1 MKKRILAA
9 ILCFVMVIS
18 NVPAMPLFAA
28 DNGNSH
34 QFVWDRDGIDAGA
47 EYLIVSASSGTAN
60 ALRINPSSVNKA
72 YSQNV
77 TINNGVILAFD
88 NDAMCTF
95 KFTNASTGAVMNGN
109 YYLHVRSGPKF
120 DDTTPGTNSR
130 LSFAHFNNGSYGIY
144 TGGGFLSTLYYLE
157 YENGEWKTSS
167 KWNAYGTNASSYE
180 SFVYLFKKVETHSVT
195 YSGNGHTTG
204 TVPEGQFNMNSGDRH
219 IVTAPEGLEK
229 VVDQNNSYLFHCWN
243 TSPDGTGTDYAPGE
257 EVTMGDS
264 DIILYAKWYLQT
276 KYVVSVITNYN
287 DVPKDFADIIGE
299 DKEIYVLQD
308 NNATRHEYLKLSKES
323 EGVYSTTVSNN
334 GTYYVYFKNADGTT
348 YEDAHGH
355 QIVIYNQN
363 GSTTLQNYSVTY
375 NVGTETSDGGENT
388 QTWSDVFHGNTM
400 ALVTETI
407 PVRKGY
413 VFKGW
418 KASDGEILQA
428 GALLSNAITEP
439 ITLEAVWEEA
449 NNITVNIIVDHAI
462 KTTDGYDNS
471 DGKYDVEFQLL
482 QVQSNGVNQPIGEPV
497 VLNDSSKGFVYDG
510 TNHITRYTYKFL
522 ELPHG
527 TYNVSTS
534 KTDYDIKIEKSDA
547 GKTINITYEYT
558 PSNRDLHFDVVIADA
573 SQTPKDLYPKA
584 VNVKVSY
591 WGKNSTDDLGW
602 HIITQQEGNKA
613 PITVNINPDT
623 GKGSGFYSVW
633 ENWSGLQEPYYYRVE
648 VTSYVMPDGT
658 VIPAEPQDSII
669 YTPSGSGLYKGTLTV
684 TGGKNPTF
692 PGDAALSGAF
702 FENGVQK
709 GQLVVTVDIT
719 PFQVVFDAG
728 EEGTIHG
735 EQTYALKNQY
745 AYPNLNEYV
754 PVPKNE
760 DTIFLGW
767 YLQGEEQPAVNQYGQ
782 YLQDDVTYV
791 AKWKN
796 PRELKGKITV
806 QARYPQGN
814 ETVEV
819 HPADR
824 ATAVVIVLQKKTGDS
839 YNDVAVVT
847 KKLTYEFNDDN
858 ENGIEDGDEECQDA
872 TAAYSF
878 VVPNDGAEYR
888 IHVLELNYSS
898 TYDKNK
904 DGVFAE
910 NESVVPQM
918 DSPQIDVKLTFAP
931 QSYAQ
936 DILVDTS
943 RINVG
948 YRPTSVLAQ
957 VAYRNL
963 GTQGAYNV
971 ISQHTGGEEGVPI
984 SIKYD
989 GMGTGEESVWNWHT
1003 NGDLY
1008 EYQVKIAKLYGND
1021 GTFTQQGT
1029 EYNQSP
1035 ELPYE
1040 VQYGPTSWW
1049 DNQLNSELG
1058 TLKATIVPKKYTVT
1072 FDLNCDKRETIWG
1085 MEEFVTENNAGEQFY
1100 SYEHV
1105 WSYQDEFVAH
1115 PFREGYVFLGWGET
1129 TSEGVTIDEQTGKI
1143 TIGADCDG
1151 EVVLKAQWEE
1161 LTGTYYVVRH
1171 LELNT
1176 DRVLQGAQVFKNNI
1190 TNQTSVDV
1198 KNQCATIEG
1207 YRYAGYRFGED
1218 EYVEAGK
1225 EKPFVVGDYSK
1236 YPLIT
1241 IYYLPD
1247 GSDGYTEQVES
1258 NLHISK
1264 DARLEDDGTYTIT
1277 MDMYATDNPITTYI
1291 QQNTPLDI
1299 VLVLDQSGSIVNS
1312 GYLDDLQAS
1321 VTNFVNLIAEHG
1333 RTNEVDHRIAM
1344 VGYAG
1349 NETEEPTSENT
1360 SQYPLAGGDLE
1371 SWINTGVFDSNGDFH
1386 QYPVT
1391 GFNYTAYNGNP
1402 DKDKIYYVYSNGEY
1416 LLLMYH
1422 EEYYHLITEAEA
1434 RTEMLKGNQIYGYVG
1449 TSFVPLSRN
1458 ISGLWLYGDNQLY
1471 SSTEFFTRHEDVWT
1485 HRQGIEKR
1493 QIHAYG
1499 TGANYR
1505 SVDGHDGLYTR
1516 TETKQSGPQ
1525 LNVYKDALIPV
1536 SIGANGAG
1544 GINPGLLDSASHLG
1558 ANGGTYVQYGIEMA
1572 NKVFAANPLEE
1583 NSERLRIMV
1592 MFTDGL
1598 PGRGTFDE
1606 NVANQA
1612 ISHAYVTKNTHNA
1625 FCYTIGLYK
1634 SAGVSATSDIGIYMN
1649 AVSSNCPTAK
1659 EMDDVYIDGDYVEA
1673 PDGKNINDGKK
1684 YYVYK
1689 NTGSSWRPNWQML
1702 ELKYGTF
1709 RQNFTSY
1716 KGWYYTQSSSNKL
1729 LTAEQNAFVTNG
1741 TIGGETI
1748 YMYENGYVQGQYTN
1762 AGYYSTTESV
1772 NDLIEYF
1779 ANVMKE
1785 ITTKITTEI
1794 VLHSDTIM
1802 RDIMGQGF
1810 ELTKNTI
1817 ITVKKVPGTYNQTTG
1832 TIDWGTPNENDTIVF
1847 NMATA
1852 ISAENRVTGEPLKS
1866 EQTATITTTEGGE
1879 EVTKNVPF
1887 VQVYNWDAQNTTN
1900 PNGANY
1906 HPHTIDISGYDF
1918 SKGYISESQ
1927 TTGYK
1932 MAVTVTKV
1940 EARDDVEWGRS
1951 TKTNYETSGVWLPAD
1966 AKGERQ
1972 LLLPFEQPTTIFI
1985 ERSYVLDYAKRFE
1998 LAGWYYNQ
2006 VEKQEKGK
2014 TMGSEGTAL
2023 HLDPNVLHE
2032 DPTKDGMNGF
2042 VTTEPVVS
2050 TGKELTYGNAH
2061 LNDQIV
2067 RYTPTS
2073 MKWNNPEQFYVFGQ
2087 TEDSIIRKQDANR
2100 DGYLW
2105 TRVNVIPANN
2115 VYYEDTFKTSTSDTE
2130 KGFEGFIYNDEWTV
2144 INEGGNNTETPE
2156 HLEEPP
2162 YGDVHGWIDSMNDDT
2177 KHSDGTAHMAGANQ
2191 TRGAKVS
2198 FTFVGTG
2205 VDIYTRTNDKS
2216 GLVLAMLKGT
2226 TIKDGATVSKTIVM
2240 DNLAMS
2246 GDYYNIPTISFND
2259 LQYGT
2264 YTVTLVV
2271 SAATEAATGSKRYEY
2286 YLDGIRVY
2294 NPLGGDRTADNLN
2307 DRYNSIIKDAYEN
2320 EQNAIFKLV
2329 RDILLDYNS
2338 FNSELYTD
2346 GKPGAVFIDWIRGS
2360 EGDAGVGAGVDKG
2373 DDTCDIGV
2381 YKAVGPKN
2389 EVYLRPGQSIVLK
2402 VDPKYTYY
2410 VGMKSL
2416 EGKKVY
2422 ANVTGVDNTLEP
2434 TIMEINH
2441 SIDQSYKIEPKDGY
2455 IVIGNNLTN
2464 KVEQDKDAIL
2474 SITKLCVTSL
2484 YGPATNYVQ
2493 SISPK
2498 ESVETVTDMVMFMRR
2513 PAPTPDPEP
2522 LPEEPET
2529 PEIEEGET
2537 EKAPENTPETI
2548 PSTTI
2553 KPSQTVVSNT
2563 KEEPI
2568 TSNQEEKQESIEKTE
2583 QADDSELKKD
2593 ESKNEETTDVVEP
2606 TEEEPEKLGFFA
2618 RIAKFFKNL
2627 FEKIGQWFKNL
2638 LGSK

>member
-60 ALRINPSSVNKA
+60 ALRVNPSSVNKA
-72 YSQNV
+72 YSKNV
-77 TINNGVILAFD
+77 TINNGVISAFAD
-88 NDAMCTF
+88 DDMCTF
-95 KFTNASTGAVMNGN
+95 KFTSEGTGAVMNGN
-109 YYLHVRSGPKF
+109 YYLHVRSGPYF
-120 DDTTPGTNSR
+120 STTTPGSNGR

-144 TGGGFLSTLYYLE
+144 TGGGFLSTLYYLK
-157 YENGEWKTSS
+157 YDNGGWETSS

-243 TSPDGTGTDYAPGE
+243 TSADGTGTDYLPGD
-257 EVTMGDS
+257 EVIMGDS

-276 KYVVSVITNYN
+276 RYVVSVITNYN
-287 DVPKDFADIIGE
+287 GVPTDFDDIIGE

-308 NNATRHEYLKLSKES
+308 NDATKYKYLKLTKES
-323 EGVYSTTVSNN
+323 VGVYSTTVPNN
-334 GTYYVYFKNADGTT
+334 GTYHVYFKNADGT
-348 YEDAHGH
+348 YENAHGH
-355 QIVIYNQN
+355 QVVIYNQN

-375 NVGTETSDGGENT
+375 KVDTVVANDGENT
-388 QTWSDVFHGNTM
+388 QTWSEVFHGNTM
-400 ALVTETI
+400 ALVTDKV

-418 KASDGEILQA
+418 KMPNGEVLQA
-428 GALLSNAITEP
+428 GALISNAITDAVV
-439 ITLEAVWEEA
+439 LNAVWEDA
-449 NNITVNIIVDHAI
+449 NNITVNITVKHAI

-471 DGKYDVEFQLL
+471 DGRFDVEFQLL
-482 QVQSNGVNQPIGEPV
+482 QEQANGVNQPIGEPV

-782 YLQDDVTYV
+782 YLEGNVTYV
-791 AKWKN
+791 ARWKN
-796 PRELKGKITV
+796 PRKLEGTITV
-806 QARYPQGN
+806 HARYPQGN
-814 ETVEV
+814 DTVEV

-824 ATAVVIVLQKKTGDS
+824 AQEVVIVLQKKTGEF
-839 YNDVAVVT
+839 YNDITVQT
-847 KKLTYEFNDDN
+847 LPLTYKFVDS
-858 ENGIEDGDEECQDA
+858 NGNGKEDEGEACEDA
-872 TAAYSF
+872 TTTYSF
-878 VVPNDGAEYR
+878 IVPNDGAEYR
-888 IHVLELNYSS
+888 IHVLELNYLSK
-898 TYDKNK
+898 YDSNL
-904 DGVFAE
+904 DGNYTE
-910 NESVVPQM
+910 NEYVIPTQ
-918 DSPQIDVKLTFAP
+918 DSPKLNIELTFAP
-931 QSYAQ
+931 QNYAQ
-936 DILVDTS
+936 DILIDTS

-963 GTQGAYNV
+963 GSQDAFSV
-971 ISQHTGGEEGVPI
+971 ISQHTEGIKGVPI
-984 SIKYD
+984 TLAYD
-989 GMGTGEESVWNWHT
+989 GIGSEKENVWNWHT
-1003 NGDLY
+1003 DGHLY

-1021 GTFTQQGT
+1021 NVFDSEGT
-1029 EYNQSP
+1029 EYDPTQD
-1035 ELPYE
+1035 LPYE
-1040 VQYGPTSWW
+1040 VHYGPTSWW
-1049 DNQLNSELG
+1049 DNLLNSELG
-1058 TLKATIVPKKYTVT
+1058 VLKATFVPKRYNVI
-1072 FDLNCDKRETIWG
+1072 FDMNCGDNETIWG
-1085 MEEFVTENNAGEQFY
+1085 MEEFATEDNGGNQFY

-1105 WSYQDEFVAH
+1105 WSYRDEIVAH
-1115 PFREGYVFLGWGET
+1115 PFRLGYVFKGWEET
-1129 TSEGVTIDEQTGKI
+1129 TNTGVTANQEIGKI
-1143 TIGADCDG
+1143 TVGADCAE
-1151 EVVLKAQWEE
+1151 EVKLKAKWEE
-1161 LTGTYYVVRH
+1161 LEGMYYVVRH

-1176 DRVLQGAQVFKNNI
+1176 DKVLQGAQVFKENV
-1190 TNQTSVDV
+1190 TNETVV
-1198 KNQCATIEG
+1198 KVVERCAKIEG
-1207 YRYAGYRFGED
+1207 YKYAGYKFGTGPI
-1218 EYVEAGK
+1218 VEASK
-1225 EKPFVVGDYSK
+1225 EEDFIVGEHAQ

-1258 NLHISK
+1258 NLHINK
-1264 DARLEDDGTYTIT
+1264 DAHLENDGTYTIT
-1277 MDMYATDNPITTYI
+1277 MDMYTTDNPITTYV

-1321 VTNFVNLIAEHG
+1321 VKNFINLIAEHG

-1349 NETEEPTSENT
+1349 NETDDPTST
-1360 SQYPLAGGDLE
+1360 DTKKYPIAGGDLN

-1386 QYPVT
+1386 PYPVT
-1391 GFNYTAYNGNP
+1391 GFNYTAYN
-1402 DKDKIYYVYSNGEY
+1402 DKPEADGIYYVYSKGEY
-1416 LLLMYH
+1416 LLLMH
-1422 EEYYHLITEAEA
+1422 HDEYYHLITEAEA
-1434 RTEMLKGNQIYGYVG
+1434 RTEMLEGNDIYGYVG
-1449 TSFVPLSRN
+1449 TSFVKLSRN
-1458 ISGLWLYGDNQLY
+1458 LSGLWLYGDNQLY
-1471 SSTEFFTRHEDVWT
+1471 SSTEFFTYHKDVWT
-1485 HRQGIEKR
+1485 HRQGIDKR

-1499 TGANYR
+1499 TGNNYR
-1505 SVDGHDGLYTR
+1505 CTDGHEGLYTR
-1516 TETKQSGPQ
+1516 TETKQSGAQ
-1525 LNVYKDALIPV
+1525 LNVYKDALIPA

-1544 GINPGLLDSASHLG
+1544 GINPGLLKSANSLG

-1583 NSERLRIMV
+1583 NSDRLRIMV

-1612 ISHAYVTKNTHNA
+1612 INHAYETKNTHNA
-1625 FCYTIGLYK
+1625 YCYTIGLYK
-1634 SAGVSATSDIGIYMN
+1634 SAGVSATSDVAIYMN

-1659 EMDDVYIDGDYVEA
+1659 EMDDVYTDGDYVEA
-1673 PDGKNINDGKK
+1673 PDSTNINDGKK

-1709 RQNFTSY
+1709 RQNYTYY

-1729 LTAEQNAFVTNG
+1729 LTEEQNAVVTNG
-1741 TIGGETI
+1741 VIGGETI
-1748 YMYENGYVQGQYTN
+1748 YMYTNGYVQGQYTN

-1794 VLHSDTIM
+1794 ILHSDTIM

-1810 ELTKNTI
+1810 KLTENTI
-1817 ITVKKVPGTYNQTTG
+1817 ITVKKRPGTYNTDTHMINWSE
-1832 TIDWGTPNENDTIVF
+1832 TCDENATVVF
-1847 NMATA
+1847 SMTEALKDK
-1852 ISAENRVTGEPLKS
+1852 NRTQGEPLKKIVNM
-1866 EQTATITTTEGGE
+1866 EFTEGGE
-1879 EVTKNVPF
+1879 KVIKEVPCI
-1887 VQVYNWDAQNTTN
+1887 QVYNWDATNTTN
-1900 PNGANY
+1900 PDGENY
-1906 HPHTIDISGYDF
+1906 HPHTIDITGYDF
-1918 SKGYISESQ
+1918 TEGYISESKKN
-1927 TTGYK
+1927 GYK
-1932 MAVTVTKV
+1932 MEVTVTKV
-1940 EARDDVEWGRS
+1940 EAQDDVEWSRS
-1951 TKTNYETSGVWLPAD
+1951 THTNNETSGIWLPAD
-1966 AKGERQ
+1966 ANGNRQ
-1972 LLLPFEQPTTIFI
+1972 LLLPFDQPTTLFT
-1985 ERSYVLDYAKRFE
+1985 ERTYVLDYAKPFT
-1998 LAGWYYNQ
+1998 LSGWYYNHQ
-2006 VEKQEKGK
+2006 DMEGKG
-2014 TMGSEGTAL
+2014 SLGTPK
-2023 HLDPNVLHE
+2023 HIDMDISN
-2032 DPTKDGMNGF
+2032 GMNGF
-2042 VTTEPVVS
+2042 IVNEPTVS
-2050 TGKELTYGNAH
+2050 SKNSLLYGNVS
-2061 LNDQIV
+2061 LRDEKV
-2067 RYTPTS
+2067 SFEPTTMQWDKPS
-2073 MKWNNPEQFYVFGQ
+2073 QFYVFGETTNQ
-2087 TEDSIIRKQDANR
+2087 IVRSQDANVK
-2100 DGYLW
+2100 GESGEKANLW
-2105 TRVNVIPANN
+2105 TKVNVIPANN
-2115 VYYEDTFKTSTSDTE
+2115 VYYEDTFVTTQSEDVTEDATGMSGFVYSTNGWQEVS
-2130 KGFEGFIYNDEWTV
+2130 V
-2144 INEGGNNTETPE
+2144 GGNGTNTETPE
-2156 HLEEPP
+2156 HMEDQD
-2162 YGDVHGWIDSMNDDT
+2162 YGDVHGWIDSMRDDKT
-2177 KHSDGTAHMAGANQ
+2177 FSDGSAHATGLNGE
-2191 TRGAKVS
+2191 RGASVT

-2205 VDIYTRTNDKS
+2205 VDIYTRTNKKS
-2216 GLVLAMLKGT
+2216 GMVVAQLTGIGENNKN
-2226 TIKDGATVSKTIVM
+2226 IKQTIVM
-2240 DNLAMS
+2240 DNLAKS
-2246 GDYYNIPTISFND
+2246 GDYYNVPTVSFQN
-2259 LQYGT
+2259 LKYGT
-2264 YTVTLVV
+2264 YKVLLVAT
-2271 SAATEAATGSKRYEY
+2271 SASASETGEARYEY

-2294 NPLGGDRTADNLN
+2294 NPLGGDRTVQNQHN
-2307 DRYNSIIKDAYEN
+2307 EKIKDAYAK
-2320 EQNAIFKLV
+2320 EQNAVFTSV
-2329 RDILLDYNS
+2329 REILLHYKD
-2338 FNSELYTD
+2338 FNTDMDNGSD
-2346 GKPGAVFIDWIRGS
+2346 GKMGAVFIDAISS
-2360 EGDAGVGAGVDKG
+2360 ENGDIVGTPTYDV
-2373 DDTCDIGV
+2373 GV
-2381 YKAVGPKN
+2381 YEDFGPKN
-2389 EVYLRPGQSIVLK
+2389 ETYLSPGQAIVLK
-2402 VDPKYTYY
+2402 VDPKNTYY
-2410 VGMKSL
+2410 VGLKSITGEL
-2416 EGKKVY
+2416 VN
-2422 ANVTGVDNTLEP
+2422 ANVSGITQANPKTIPIDHSVDMYYQITP
-2434 TIMEINH
+2434 I
-2441 SIDQSYKIEPKDGY
+2441 DGY
-2455 IVIGNNLTN
+2455 IVIGNDMVPDESIEVASET
-2464 KVEQDKDAIL
+2464 EETRRIL
-2474 SITKLCVTSL
+2474 SVTKLCTTNLYAPVT
-2484 YGPATNYVQ
+2484 GVVAMEIEQEEAVEMAT
-2493 SISPK
+2493 
-2498 ESVETVTDMVMFMRR
+2498 TFALMMRR
-2513 PAPTPDPEP
+2513 PAPEPEP
-2522 LPEEPET
+2522 DT
-2529 PEIEEGET
+2529 PNVDVPSEDQ
-2537 EKAPENTPETI
+2537 
-2548 PSTTI
+2548 PSTDVPNVDTPSTDVPKTDTLKADTTKVDTPKADMQSADAQSSN
-2553 KPSQTVVSNT
+2553 KPQNNT
-2563 KEEPI
+2563 A
-2568 TSNQEEKQESIEKTE
+2568 TQ
-2583 QADDSELKKD
+2583 D
-2593 ESKNEETTDVVEP
+2593 ETTDLKEIQKDQSIEQEDE
-2606 TEEEPEKLGFFA
+2606 TTKKKQGFWDK
-2618 RIAKFFKNL
+2618 IVQFFKKL
-2627 FEKIGQWFKNL
+2627 WTSIVDWIRKLAGGAQE
-2638 LGSK
+2638 